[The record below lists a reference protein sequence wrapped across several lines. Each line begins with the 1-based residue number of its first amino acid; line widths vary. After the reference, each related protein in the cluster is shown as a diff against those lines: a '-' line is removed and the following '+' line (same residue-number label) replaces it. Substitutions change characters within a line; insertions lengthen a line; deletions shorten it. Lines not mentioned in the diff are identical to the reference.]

1 MLALDAFQTPVL
13 TVNYAMRE
21 MNNIVLEVKAF
32 ILITTKKD
40 ILISVEIQMRKP
52 TVVIQDQMCFMNTL

>member
-13 TVNYAMRE
+13 TVNCAMLE

-32 ILITTKKD
+32 TLITTKKD
-40 ILISVEIQMRKP
+40 ILISVEIQMRKH